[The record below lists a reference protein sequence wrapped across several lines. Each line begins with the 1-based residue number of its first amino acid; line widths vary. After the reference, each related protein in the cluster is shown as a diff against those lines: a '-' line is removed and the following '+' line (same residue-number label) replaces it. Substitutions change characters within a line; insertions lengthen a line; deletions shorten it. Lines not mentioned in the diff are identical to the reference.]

1 MLNKNR
7 DNLIKEEISLNI
19 HVKYGISKNYANKF
33 IDTLINILIENL
45 KENKMVRIKNF
56 GSFRV
61 KSKTERI
68 GRNPKNKRTYIIDKR
83 NVISFKPS
91 ISFKNMINNG

>member
-7 DNLIKEEISLNI
+7 DNLIKEEISHNI
-19 HVKYGISKNYANKF
+19 HVKYGISKNYASKF

-45 KENKMVRIKNF
+45 KENKILRIKNF

-68 GRNPKNKRTYIIDKR
+68 GRNPKNKKTYIIDKR